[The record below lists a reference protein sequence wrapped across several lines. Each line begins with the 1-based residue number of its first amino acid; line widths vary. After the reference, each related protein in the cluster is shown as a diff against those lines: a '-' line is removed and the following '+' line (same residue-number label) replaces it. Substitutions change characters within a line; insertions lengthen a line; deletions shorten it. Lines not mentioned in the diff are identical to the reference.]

1 MQATPPHLRLPRF
14 EKSRQLTLSTH
25 QCPIQISAP
34 HVELGASV
42 VVKYKL
48 RLQLLLVPLME
59 ELPQVV
65 LLQHARLWKNVRIE
79 IPIAEFRYTHYSYS
93 AKLPQAFIPD

>member
-1 MQATPPHLRLPRF
+1 MQATPPYLRLPRF

-25 QCPIQISAP
+25 QCPIHISTP

-65 LLQHARLWKNVRIE
+65 LLQHAR
-79 IPIAEFRYTHYSYS
+79 S